1 MLLHLGPFITYI
13 THATSDKKVKVLKLV
28 YYRRVP
34 KVAAPLLWELA
45 GLRGC
50 YFRVAVIFG

>member
-13 THATSDKKVKVLKLV
+13 THATSDKKVKLLKLV

-34 KVAAPLLWELA
+34 KKAAPLL
-45 GLRGC
+45 
-50 YFRVAVIFG
+50 